1 MDRVHDLTLADALAA
16 ADDHAIIRILSDD
29 LLFFLCCQIA
39 HMGNHPPARVEACIR
54 LYLHLLLKRIH
65 RDPGDF
71 LCDRRGGSK
80 ARRLDTGRMDE
91 VLHIFGAFDDEFLF
105 ICSGSDAGKIGDYV
119 RGGEALMSGRCFFRI
134 ASIFSRCVLKS
145 SRIGCS

>member
-1 MDRVHDLTLADALAA
+1 
-16 ADDHAIIRILSDD
+16 
-29 LLFFLCCQIA
+29 
-39 HMGNHPPARVEACIR
+39 
-54 LYLHLLLKRIH
+54 
-65 RDPGDF
+65 
-71 LCDRRGGSK
+71 
-80 ARRLDTGRMDE
+80 MDE

-119 RGGEALMSGRCFFRI
+119 RGGEALDEREVLFQD